1 MSLLFRLL
9 SLFSPGLNFIWIKKT
24 MWTGAEFEMSCS
36 VLLKEYCSTST
47 KVLEYS
53 LCSTGVLLRKYW
65 ENDFSAEIGDLQE
78 SCLNAERTDSTCR
91 GDSPFLYLKSCC
103 LIE

>member
-9 SLFSPGLNFIWIKKT
+9 SLFSFGLNFIWIKKT
-24 MWTGAEFEMSCS
+24 VWTGQNLKCLVLFS
-36 VLLKEYCSTST
+36 VLL
-47 KVLEYS
+47 
-53 LCSTGVLLRKYW
+53 RRYW
-65 ENDFSAEIGDLQE
+65 EKASGRNRRLAEIGDLQE

-91 GDSPFLYLKSCC
+91 GDSPFLYLKSSC

>member
-36 VLLKEYCSTST
+36 VLLKEYFFG
-47 KVLEYS
+47 
-53 LCSTGVLLRKYW
+53 STGQRL
-65 ENDFSAEIGDLQE
+65 SAEIGDLQE
-78 SCLNAERTDSTCR
+78 SCLNAERTDSACR

>member
-36 VLLKEYCSTST
+36 VLLKEDCSTPYA
-47 KVLEYS
+47 VLEYFFG
-53 LCSTGVLLRKYW
+53 STGQRL
-65 ENDFSAEIGDLQE
+65 SAEIGDLQE